1 MCLNEVEG
9 ALAEW
14 RRVLAVGG
22 RLLIGVPDLLTLS
35 AHFSAPTTSD
45 VDRDIVKNI
54 MYGGQVSPHDVHK
67 TGFYWSYLR
76 RLLQKN
82 GFCEVRKVFDFGIF
96 RDSTQAMFSF
106 GEPLSLNVASVK
118 C

>member
-54 MYGGQVSPHDVHK
+54 I
-67 TGFYWSYLR
+67 